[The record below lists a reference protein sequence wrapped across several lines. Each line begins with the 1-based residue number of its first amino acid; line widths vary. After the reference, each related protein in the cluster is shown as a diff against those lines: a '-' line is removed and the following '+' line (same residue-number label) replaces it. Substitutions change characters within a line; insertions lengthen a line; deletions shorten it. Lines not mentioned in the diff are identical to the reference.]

1 MSLADWFRRHRNVF
15 SISTREVIAK
25 PGEDDMLVEEYG
37 ERATEAEREAG
48 WVGRGGGGAGSVSTA
63 GSSLGLASVQPD
75 PSYDEIADGEPPP
88 DQTS

>member
-37 ERATEAEREAG
+37 ERGVEARHPAG
-48 WVGRGGGGAGSVSTA
+48 YAARSGGVAPGPGGASARTVVPLDVS
-63 GSSLGLASVQPD
+63 Q
-75 PSYDEIADGEPPP
+75 DEIAEGESPP
-88 DQTS
+88 DSAS